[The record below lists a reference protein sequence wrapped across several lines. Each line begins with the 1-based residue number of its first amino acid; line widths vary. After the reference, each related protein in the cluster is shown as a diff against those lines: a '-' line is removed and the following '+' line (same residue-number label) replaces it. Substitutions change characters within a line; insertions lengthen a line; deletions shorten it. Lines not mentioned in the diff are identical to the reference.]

1 MKKIFFALF
10 VYILTFNNVFA
21 LNTWDVKSD
30 KASENSNIILSIFTL
45 DTLINIIFAI
55 IAIVIT
61 IIISK
66 VLNSKIGSFIERWW
80 SWENREELAWVMTRT
95 VNISILSIW
104 FTIALAILWV
114 DVTIFLWGLWFGLWF
129 TLKIFLSNFVAWIVM
144 VTQWSYHNWDL
155 IIMWERMWNIK
166 KINSLFT
173 EVEQFNW
180 VVFFIPNVKFLEN
193 EVENINVNDKRRVEI
208 DFWVDFE
215 TDIVKAKKIM
225 LQVVSNFPG
234 ILKAPEATVIITKF
248 NESSINISLRFWI
261 NSNWEYYIMKSN
273 VTETI
278 NLAFK
283 QYGIK
288 IPFPQ
293 MTLSTRDNS
302 NINLEQIKN

>member
-1 MKKIFFALF
+1 MKKIFFALLI
-10 VYILTFNNVFA
+10 YLLIFNNVFA
-21 LNTWDVKSD
+21 LNWEKELNQ
-30 KASENSNIILSIFTL
+30 ASENTSLLLNFFSIE
-45 DTLINIIFAI
+45 TLINIVFAM
-55 IAIVIT
+55 IAIVFT
-61 IIISK
+61 LVISK
-66 VLNSKIGSFIERWW
+66 IINSKIGAFIEKSW

-95 VNISILSIW
+95 VNISILAIG

-155 IIMWERMWNIK
+155 IKIWDKIWNIT

-173 EVEQFNW
+173 EVEQFDG
-180 VVFFIPNVKFLEN
+180 VIFFIPNVKFLEN
-193 EVENINVNDKRRVEI
+193 EVENFNQNDKRRVEI
-208 DFWVDFE
+208 NIWVDYD

-225 LQVVSNFPG
+225 LKIVNNFPL
-234 ILKAPEATVIITKF
+234 ILKSPDPSIFVTNF
-248 NESSINISLRFWI
+248 SDSSIDLSLRFWI
-261 NSNWEYYIMKSN
+261 NSSWEYFQIKSN

-283 QYGIK
+283 EYGIK
-288 IPFPQ
+288 IPYPQ
-293 MTLSTRDNS
+293 LTLSTRDNS

>member
-1 MKKIFFALF
+1 MKKIFFALLI
-10 VYILTFNNVFA
+10 YLLIFNNVFA
-21 LNTWDVKSD
+21 LNWEKELNQ
-30 KASENSNIILSIFTL
+30 ASENTSLLLNFFSIE
-45 DTLINIIFAI
+45 TLINIVFAM
-55 IAIVIT
+55 IAIVFT
-61 IIISK
+61 LVISK
-66 VLNSKIGSFIERWW
+66 IINSKIGAFIEKSW

-95 VNISILSIW
+95 VNISILAIG

-155 IIMWERMWNIK
+155 IRIWDKIWNIT

-173 EVEQFNW
+173 EVEQFDG
-180 VVFFIPNVKFLEN
+180 VIFFIPNIKFLEN
-193 EVENINVNDKRRVEI
+193 EVENFNQNDKRRVEI
-208 DFWVDFE
+208 NIWVDYD

-225 LQVVSNFPG
+225 LKIVNNFPL
-234 ILKAPEATVIITKF
+234 ILKSPDPSIFVTNF
-248 NESSINISLRFWI
+248 SDSSIDLSLRFWI
-261 NSNWEYYIMKSN
+261 NSSWEYFQIKSN

-283 QYGIK
+283 EYGIK
-288 IPFPQ
+288 IPYPQ
-293 MTLSTRDNS
+293 LTLSTRDNS

>member
-1 MKKIFFALF
+1 MKKIFFALLI
-10 VYILTFNNVFA
+10 YLLIFNNVFA
-21 LNTWDVKSD
+21 LNWEKELNQ
-30 KASENSNIILSIFTL
+30 ASENTSLLLKFFSIE
-45 DTLINIIFAI
+45 TLINIVFAM
-55 IAIVIT
+55 IAIVFT
-61 IIISK
+61 LVISK
-66 VLNSKIGSFIERWW
+66 IINSKIGAFIEKSW

-95 VNISILSIW
+95 VNISILAIG

-155 IIMWERMWNIK
+155 IRIWDKIWNIT

-173 EVEQFNW
+173 EVEQFDG
-180 VVFFIPNVKFLEN
+180 VIFFIPNVKFLEN
-193 EVENINVNDKRRVEI
+193 EVENFNQNDKRRVEI
-208 DFWVDFE
+208 NIWVDYD

-225 LQVVSNFPG
+225 LKIVNNFPL
-234 ILKAPEATVIITKF
+234 ILKSPDPSIFVTNF
-248 NESSINISLRFWI
+248 SDSSIDLSLRFWI
-261 NSNWEYYIMKSN
+261 NSSWEYFQIKSN

-283 QYGIK
+283 EYGIK
-288 IPFPQ
+288 IPYPQ
-293 MTLSTRDNS
+293 LTLSTRDNS